1 MSVRIAFDHQAFR
14 LQSYGGVSRY
24 FVRLARELNAA
35 GHRATVHAPLHCN
48 RYLRELPAGT
58 VTGLELR
65 RYPPR
70 SERLVTWYNQRR
82 ARASIRGWG
91 PSVVHET
98 YFSPRTLAP
107 DGCPT
112 VVTVFDMIH
121 ELFDG
126 GNPAWDA
133 TREAKRL
140 AVGRAAHVLCISG
153 NTRRDVIRILGIP
166 EERVTAVH
174 LGVEPLPTGGRT
186 AAQRAG
192 PEPYLL
198 YVGSRR
204 GYKNFRGLVA
214 AVAASP
220 RLRFDFVVIAFG
232 GGQLSPDETR
242 VIREAGLDPD
252 RVRQVS
258 GGDEVLGALY
268 AGARALVYPSLYEGF
283 GLPPLEAMVHDCPVV
298 SSRAS
303 AMPEVIGAAGE
314 CFDPSS
320 TEEMAAAI
328 ERVVYSEARTAE
340 LRRLGRDRAAGFTW
354 RECAARTA
362 DVYRQVT
369 GRAPA
374 GEAVAR

>member
-1 MSVRIAFDHQAFR
+1 VRIAFDHQAFR

-35 GHRATVHAPLHCN
+35 GHDATVHAPLHCN

-58 VTGLELR
+58 VKGLELR

-82 ARASIRGWG
+82 GRASIRRWA

-112 VVTVFDMIH
+112 VVTVYDMIH

-126 GNPAWDA
+126 GNPAWHA

-140 AVGRAAHVLCISG
+140 AVGRAAHVLCISE
-153 NTRRDVIRILGIP
+153 NTRQDVIRILGVP

-174 LGVEPLPTGGRT
+174 LGVEPLPTNGRPPVEL
-186 AAQRAG
+186 AG

-204 GYKNFRGLVA
+204 GYKNFHGLVS

-220 RLRFDFVVIAFG
+220 RLRADFAVIAFG
-232 GGQLSPDETR
+232 GGQFSPEETR
-242 VIREAGLDPD
+242 VIREAGLDPG
-252 RVRQVS
+252 RVRQVD
-258 GGDEVLGALY
+258 GGDELLGSLY
-268 AGARALVYPSLYEGF
+268 VGARALVYPSLYEGF
-283 GLPPLEAMVHDCPVV
+283 GLPPLEAMVHGCPVV

-314 CFDPSS
+314 LFDPSS
-320 TEEMAAAI
+320 AEEMAAAM

-340 LRRLGRDRAAGFTW
+340 LKRLGRDRAAGFTW

-362 DVYRQVT
+362 EVYRQVT

-374 GEAVAR
+374 RESVER

>member
-1 MSVRIAFDHQAFR
+1 MSVRIAFDHQVFR

-58 VTGLELR
+58 VKGLELR

-70 SERLVTWYNQRR
+70 SERLVTWYTQRR
-82 ARASIRGWG
+82 ARSSIRRWA

-98 YFSPRTLAP
+98 YFSPGTLAP

-121 ELFDG
+121 ELFDD
-126 GNPAWDA
+126 GNLAWHA
-133 TREAKRL
+133 AREAKRL
-140 AVGRAAHVLCISG
+140 AVGRAAHVLCISE
-153 NTRRDVIRILGIP
+153 NTRQDVIRILGTP

-186 AAQRAG
+186 AVERVG

-198 YVGSRR
+198 YVGSRS
-204 GYKNFRGLVA
+204 GYKNFRGLLA
-214 AVAASP
+214 AVGISP
-220 RLRFDFVVIAFG
+220 RLRSDVRVVAFG
-232 GGQLSPDETR
+232 GGRLTVEEAR
-242 VIREAGLDPD
+242 AIREAGLDPD
-252 RVRQVS
+252 RVRHVS
-258 GGDEVLGALY
+258 GGDEVLGGLY

-303 AMPEVIGAAGE
+303 AMPEVIGEAGE
-314 CFDPSS
+314 LFDPSS
-320 TEEMAAAI
+320 IEEMAAAI
-328 ERVVYSEARTAE
+328 ERVVYSEARSAE
-340 LRRLGRDRAAGFTW
+340 LKRLGQARAAGFTW

-362 DVYRQVT
+362 EVYRQVL
-369 GRAPA
+369 GLDQSAEPA
-374 GEAVAR
+374 WQ